1 MSHTPTLH
9 RLVYVIPQVYAYNI
23 GDERRA
29 HTGFDSVLI
38 KVEQAP
44 VLVLILVG
52 AGIASVTATGISA
65 FTAGSRIS
73 SQIDLDLGHLESSTF
88 RLESQLDS
96 LTHSPTEVKETRP
109 PFV

>member
-1 MSHTPTLH
+1 MSHTPTLR

-23 GDERRA
+23 GDEQRA

-52 AGIASVTATGISA
+52 AGIARELSHASQPSLMGTESVP
-65 FTAGSRIS
+65 R
-73 SQIDLDLGHLESSTF
+73 
-88 RLESQLDS
+88 
-96 LTHSPTEVKETRP
+96 
-109 PFV
+109 